1 MTIST
6 ISCKAL
12 AILESSLP
20 SSDCCGKK
28 NDIYKTK
35 IRLARG
41 QWNILRKKRKHDGK
55 KTTSRVN
62 NFSDFSMSEGKPLIL
77 NSLTNVSSRMHRSTL
92 VHILLTALSRTRKE
106 TQNTLEDSN
115 KKIK

>member
-1 MTIST
+1 
-6 ISCKAL
+6 
-12 AILESSLP
+12 
-20 SSDCCGKK
+20 
-28 NDIYKTK
+28 
-35 IRLARG
+35 
-41 QWNILRKKRKHDGK
+41 
-55 KTTSRVN
+55 
-62 NFSDFSMSEGKPLIL
+62 MSEGKPLIL